1 MYEYQYSASK
11 IYKLF
16 IISSLL
22 YFYNVLLY
30 QLFNRRHVGMA
41 DEADSKSVGGN
52 TVWVQ
57 VPLPAVGAELKV
69 LRFLFPFL
77 YSNPI
82 SCFFHFIA
90 NHLLWI
96 NCYKIVTIHLCL
108 ANTDVTGHHA
118 TGKGGRK
125 YVFQIH

>member
-1 MYEYQYSASK
+1 MSDNRKYYYL
-11 IYKLF
+11 KLKEN
-16 IISSLL
+16 
-22 YFYNVLLY
+22 YFDDDSIVLLESM
-30 QLFNRRHVGMA
+30 Q
-41 DEADSKSVGGN
+41 
-52 TVWVQ
+52 
-57 VPLPAVGAELKV
+57 V
-69 LRFLFPFL
+69 LRFLFPLL

>member
-1 MYEYQYSASK
+1 M
-11 IYKLF
+11 
-16 IISSLL
+16 
-22 YFYNVLLY
+22 
-30 QLFNRRHVGMA
+30 
-41 DEADSKSVGGN
+41 
-52 TVWVQ
+52 
-57 VPLPAVGAELKV
+57 PLPFRQKRDMIILVSMPACRNGRRGRLKICWWQHRMGSSPIAGSQRRINMI
-69 LRFLFPFL
+69 LRFLFFFL
-77 YSNPI
+77 YLNLI
-82 SCFFHFIA
+82 SCFFHFFA

>member
-1 MYEYQYSASK
+1 
-11 IYKLF
+11 
-16 IISSLL
+16 
-22 YFYNVLLY
+22 
-30 QLFNRRHVGMA
+30 MA

-69 LRFLFPFL
+69 LRFLFSLFILESHFL
-77 YSNPI
+77 L
-82 SCFFHFIA
+82 FHFIA
-90 NHLLWI
+90 NHLLWM
-96 NCYKIVTIHLCL
+96 NYYKIVTIHLCL

>member
-1 MYEYQYSASK
+1 MGSSPIAGSRRRTYGSALSFS
-11 IYKLF
+11 LF
-16 IISSLL
+16 IL
-22 YFYNVLLY
+22 
-30 QLFNRRHVGMA
+30 
-41 DEADSKSVGGN
+41 E
-52 TVWVQ
+52 
-57 VPLPAVGAELKV
+57 
-69 LRFLFPFL
+69 
-77 YSNPI
+77 PI

-96 NCYKIVTIHLCL
+96 NYYKIVTIHLCL

>member
-1 MYEYQYSASK
+1 MG
-11 IYKLF
+11 
-16 IISSLL
+16 SSPIAGS
-22 YFYNVLLY
+22 
-30 QLFNRRHVGMA
+30 QRRINMI
-41 DEADSKSVGGN
+41 
-52 TVWVQ
+52 
-57 VPLPAVGAELKV
+57 
-69 LRFLFPFL
+69 LRFLFVLFILDILFPAF
-77 YSNPI
+77 SN
-82 SCFFHFIA
+82 FFA

>member
-1 MYEYQYSASK
+1 MRLSYVN
-11 IYKLF
+11 
-16 IISSLL
+16 II
-22 YFYNVLLY
+22 FV
-30 QLFNRRHVGMA
+30 RAGMSELA

-82 SCFFHFIA
+82 SCFFHFIS
-90 NHLLWI
+90 NHLLWM